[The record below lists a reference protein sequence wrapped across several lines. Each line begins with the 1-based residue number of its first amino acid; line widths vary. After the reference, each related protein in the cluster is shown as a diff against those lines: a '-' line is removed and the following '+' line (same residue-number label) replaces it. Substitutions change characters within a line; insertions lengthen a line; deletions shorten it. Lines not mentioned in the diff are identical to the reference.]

1 MTRIRKGID
10 AHRENDIVAQL
21 DIIEGLHLSDAIK
34 LINEYGM
41 IINKLGQEVK
51 PIIDLGLKRL
61 QEVFQSR

>member
-1 MTRIRKGID
+1 MHIVK
-10 AHRENDIVAQL
+10 NDIVAQL

-51 PIIDLGLKRL
+51 PIIDLGLKKVTRGFSITL
-61 QEVFQSR
+61 II